1 MEHENSGSV
10 VTKILSFLF
19 FVILTIA
26 SFWWFTV
33 SSYNTLHSVFYGKE
47 VVLFSKGAMYS
58 LGAGIILLLLT
69 LLGVYQNI
77 RKIDLSTTQTEWATR
92 IFILA
97 TVSMFVFPIAAHF
110 TVSKL
115 TAKKGY
121 FECKEMNNQWLLYKK
136 LVYTTNENACQ
147 ALIKE
152 KEITKISSGRR

>member
-10 VTKILSFLF
+10 ATKILSFLF

-26 SFWWFTV
+26 SFWWFIV
-33 SSYNTLHSVFYGKE
+33 SSYNTLHSVFYGEE

-77 RKIDLSTTQTEWATR
+77 KKIDLSIAQTKWATR

-97 TVSMFVFPIAAHF
+97 TVSMFIFPIVAHF

-121 FECKEMNNQWLLYKK
+121 FECKEMNYQWLLYKK
-136 LVYTTNENACQ
+136 LVYTTNEHACE
-147 ALIKE
+147 ALIQE
-152 KEITKISSGRR
+152 KEITKSSSGR